1 MKNFDERTKVLH
13 GQGKKL
19 VAQNHFDSNFIK
31 RSVAEILQYQEKVFD
46 LTRGR
51 EIYLNHMKTSLEFQR
66 DVIEVENWMNDKMDK
81 FSKASKEY
89 EQGSLTEKIKFL
101 QKYTVFENEVS
112 KHQVIIDGIVTKGE
126 LLINSNHNV
135 EDTKAK
141 LKSLLKLWSEL
152 KALSEQI
159 GQELQE
165 ALDLYNFETEI
176 DEIEQIVREKEYM
189 SSVSDT
195 GKDLEHCKDLLHK
208 LSETDAE
215 MNVNEKFSRVE
226 TLSKK
231 VFKTEADNDID
242 NNKES
247 LEKLQRVTKKWNSIQ
262 DCIENYR
269 KTLNEAL
276 IAHQLNSDIMD
287 LIDIITEKKTALAFD
302 AKALANVTADTYYQ
316 KCLTIQ
322 DFIKTL
328 EPKIKDFQARCS
340 TIVSK
345 NHPQSEKVQ
354 STQETLKEEWQS
366 CLKFSISQLEL
377 VTRHE
382 ELTKSMKVI
391 NDQKNA
397 LQTSLDA
404 MNATVFPAEVA
415 EVEVALARHADMKSS
430 LQIQNDILKSS
441 MSKLQESDDD
451 FDGESVYEQMLLKQK
466 EELAKVQALAENC
479 ESKWNEVNTKLHQ
492 CKDYLNVNL
501 KLAEIIAWVE
511 SAETFLKVDDGV
523 TTTADIDV
531 LLTKQ
536 NTFERSLQQQQ
547 KAFVGIR
554 EEGENLIADANFKK
568 DVIAGNLAQC
578 ALGLQNLQ
586 DANR

>member
-1 MKNFDERTKVLH
+1 
-13 GQGKKL
+13 
-19 VAQNHFDSNFIK
+19 
-31 RSVAEILQYQEKVFD
+31 
-46 LTRGR
+46 
-51 EIYLNHMKTSLEFQR
+51 
-66 DVIEVENWMNDKMDK
+66 
-81 FSKASKEY
+81 
-89 EQGSLTEKIKFL
+89 
-101 QKYTVFENEVS
+101 
-112 KHQVIIDGIVTKGE
+112 
-126 LLINSNHNV
+126 
-135 EDTKAK
+135 
-141 LKSLLKLWSEL
+141 
-152 KALSEQI
+152 
-159 GQELQE
+159 
-165 ALDLYNFETEI
+165 
-176 DEIEQIVREKEYM
+176 
-189 SSVSDT
+189 
-195 GKDLEHCKDLLHK
+195 
-208 LSETDAE
+208 
-215 MNVNEKFSRVE
+215 
-226 TLSKK
+226 
-231 VFKTEADNDID
+231 
-242 NNKES
+242 
-247 LEKLQRVTKKWNSIQ
+247 
-262 DCIENYR
+262 
-269 KTLNEAL
+269 
-276 IAHQLNSDIMD
+276 
-287 LIDIITEKKTALAFD
+287 
-302 AKALANVTADTYYQ
+302 
-316 KCLTIQ
+316 
-322 DFIKTL
+322 
-328 EPKIKDFQARCS
+328 
-340 TIVSK
+340 
-345 NHPQSEKVQ
+345 
-354 STQETLKEEWQS
+354 
-366 CLKFSISQLEL
+366 
-377 VTRHE
+377 
-382 ELTKSMKVI
+382 MKVI